1 VFAHQRES
9 IPLTCIY
16 SGWRVLDFAGLRFV
30 IPAKAGIHFD
40 VRASNRIP
48 DHLLPRVRNGG
59 RWLPTGRLQPAVN
72 HYPPAPNAFLR
83 DAEFP
88 TGSVEKPSPATAGV
102 T

>member
-48 DHLLPRVRNGG
+48 DHLRCRVSGMAADGCLQAAFNLPLITIPLRRMHFCATPNS
-59 RWLPTGRLQPAVN
+59 RPAASKSRHPRRQV
-72 HYPPAPNAFLR
+72 
-83 DAEFP
+83 
-88 TGSVEKPSPATAGV
+88 
-102 T
+102 